1 MLGYAPKILKREH
14 VPIRYSLPGRGLPL
28 RSETTMNERT
38 PPKLGDATDKLEEC
52 FRKMVD
58 EVDGYAILLLDNNGI
73 ILHLNKAAEKI
84 NLYAPH
90 EAIGESFKIFFLP
103 GDKALGLPE
112 SLLSEAVRSRNAV
125 HEGWQV
131 RKDQTQF
138 WASVT
143 ITALHDTSGDLIGFS
158 KITKE
163 LTAYKETEDRL
174 RATAEELRSQ
184 NIEFGKREERFQR
197 MILEIE
203 DYAVILLDKDGIIRD
218 WNRGAEKIKLY
229 SKREI
234 LGNHFRIFYLDEDQ
248 KTSLPEKLIKEANE
262 TGKASHEG
270 WRVRKDGTKFW
281 GSISITALHNPK
293 GEIIGYSKVTRDL
306 TEKKISYDSLKATA
320 DELLLR
326 NRQLKQSEE
335 RYHKMVEEVQDY
347 AIILLDIDGNILNW
361 NNGAERIKGYKAS
374 EILGKNFRKFYS
386 AEDLAQRLPER
397 LLSKAI
403 NEGKAVQEG
412 WRIRKDGSRFWG
424 SITITALHD
433 SHNNTIGFSKV
444 TRDLTEKKQA
454 EEQQAAYTKELLE
467 QNKELEQFAYIASH
481 DLQEPLRKIKTFAD
495 ILQQNLT
502 SPAVATMYLEKI
514 DHSANRMSQLI
525 QSILSYSR
533 LSKLTDEFAAISLS
547 DVIDNVRQDY
557 ELLIN
562 EKNAQIVCYPL
573 PVVIASAPQMNQLF
587 ANLIANSLKYCVR
600 PPVITITSSQVAK
613 SEIHNQPVNLSSSTY
628 LQIAVQDNGIG
639 FDEKYVDKVFGIF
652 QRLHSRHSYEG
663 TGIGLALCKRIM
675 ENHNGFITA
684 KSTPDV
690 GSTFLVYFPLS

>member
-103 GDKALGLPE
+103 GDKALRLPE

-143 ITALHDTSGDLIGFS
+143 ITALHDTSGDLMGFS

-174 RATAEELRSQ
+174 RATVEELRSQ

-197 MILEIE
+197 MTLEIE

>member
-1 MLGYAPKILKREH
+1 
-14 VPIRYSLPGRGLPL
+14 
-28 RSETTMNERT
+28 MNERT

-112 SLLSEAVRSRNAV
+112 NLLSEAVRSRNAV

-326 NRQLKQSEE
+326 NHQLKQSEE

>member
-1 MLGYAPKILKREH
+1 
-14 VPIRYSLPGRGLPL
+14 
-28 RSETTMNERT
+28 MNERM
-38 PPKLGDATDKLEEC
+38 PPQIGEAADKLEER
-52 FRKMVD
+52 FRKMAD
-58 EVDGYAILLLDNNGI
+58 EVDGYAIFLLDNNGM
-73 ILHLNKAAEKI
+73 ILHLNKAGEKI
-84 NLYAPH
+84 NRYSPS
-90 EAIGESFKIFFLP
+90 EAIGQSFKIFFLP
-103 GDKALGLPE
+103 SDKTLGLPE
-112 SLLSEAVRSRNAV
+112 KLLEEAVKSGNV
-125 HEGWQV
+125 IHEGWQV
-131 RKDQTQF
+131 RKDETQF
-138 WASVT
+138 WASIT

-158 KITKE
+158 KITKD
-163 LTAYKETEDRL
+163 LTTYKEKEDNL
-174 RATAEELRSQ
+174 RATVEELRLQ
-184 NIEFGKREERFQR
+184 IIEFAKREERFQR
-197 MILEIE
+197 MTLEIE
-203 DYAVILLDKDGIIRD
+203 DYAVILLDKDGIIRE

-229 SKREI
+229 SKKEI

-248 KTSLPEKLIKEANE
+248 KTSLPEKLIKEADTN
-262 TGKASHEG
+262 GKASHEG

-281 GSISITALHNPK
+281 GSISITALHNSN

-306 TEKKISYDSLKATA
+306 TEKKLSYDSLKATA
-320 DELLLR
+320 DELLVR
-326 NRQLKQSEE
+326 NSQLVQSEE

-361 NNGAERIKGYKAS
+361 NKGAERIKGYKAS

-397 LLSKAI
+397 LLSKAVD
-403 NEGKAVQEG
+403 EGKAVQEG

-433 SHNNTIGFSKV
+433 SYNNIIGFSKV

-454 EEQQAAYTKELLE
+454 EEQQAVYTKELLE

-502 SPAVATMYLEKI
+502 SPAVATTYLEKI
-514 DHSANRMSQLI
+514 ERSANRMSQLI

-533 LSKLTDEFAAISLS
+533 LSKLTDEFAAVSLS
-547 DVIDNVRQDY
+547 DVIDGVRQDY

-562 EKNAQIVCYPL
+562 ERDAQIISYPL
-573 PVVIASAPQMNQLF
+573 PVVVASASQMNQLF

-600 PPVITITSSQVAK
+600 PPVITITSSRVSR
-613 SEIHNQPVNLSSSTY
+613 SEVYNQPANLTASTY

-690 GSTFLVYFPLS
+690 GSTFLVYFPLE

>member
-1 MLGYAPKILKREH
+1 
-14 VPIRYSLPGRGLPL
+14 
-28 RSETTMNERT
+28 MNERT

-112 SLLSEAVRSRNAV
+112 NLLSEAVRSRNAV

-326 NRQLKQSEE
+326 NHQLKQSEE

-397 LLSKAI
+397 LLSKAV
-403 NEGKAVQEG
+403 NEGKAIQEG